1 MAEVQEPAQEDV
13 EAFVLAAHGDLP
25 TVMRLYAARPALR
38 DARWQKFNETALEAA
53 SHMGRREIA
62 EYLLAAGAPPT
73 ICAAAMLGQTERVAA
88 FLDADPALAH
98 AHGAHGIPV
107 LFHAA
112 LSGRT
117 EIADLLLAHSGAK
130 GLEGAGATLH
140 GAVRPGHM
148 AMTAWL
154 LDHGA
159 DANTPNFEGKTPL
172 RVALD
177 GGHTALA
184 DLLRQRG
191 GREDIQPR
199 INANERE

>member
-1 MAEVQEPAQEDV
+1 MAEVREEPAQEDV
-13 EAFVLAAHGDLP
+13 EAFVLAAHGDLS
-25 TVMRLYAARPALR
+25 TVMRLHATRPALR

-62 EYLLAAGAPPT
+62 AYLLTAGAPPT
-73 ICAAAMLGQTERVAA
+73 ICAVAMLGQTERVAA
-88 FLDADPALAH
+88 VLDADPALAH
-98 AHGAHGIPV
+98 ARGAHGIPV

-117 EIADLLLAHSGAK
+117 EIADLLLARAGPA
-130 GLEGAGATLH
+130 GLEDAGAALH
-140 GAVRPGHM
+140 GAVWPGHM

-159 DANTPNFEGKTPL
+159 DANTPNFAGRTPL

-184 DLLRQRG
+184 DLLRRHR
-191 GREDIQPR
+191 GREDI
-199 INANERE
+199 